1 MYLYPVRAEHDFP
14 PTTGSL
20 DATCSVAGSGV
31 ASVLLFEALAR
42 LGGAF
47 GAGRLRRRPRFARQ
61 GLATLGL
68 AKLRKWLSSAG
79 ACIFMC

>member
-1 MYLYPVRAEHDFP
+1 M
-14 PTTGSL
+14 
-20 DATCSVAGSGV
+20 
-31 ASVLLFEALAR
+31 LLFEALAR

-79 ACIFMC
+79 ACLYVFSKKELAFGRPSESVTFL

>member
-1 MYLYPVRAEHDFP
+1 M
-14 PTTGSL
+14 
-20 DATCSVAGSGV
+20 
-31 ASVLLFEALAR
+31 LLFEALAR

-79 ACIFMC
+79 TNVFLCSANPCQGEAKWYTGAPWVLVKWRTEWYAI